1 MVVTGV
7 ADRTFETIDDF
18 FPPVN
23 LSVGL
28 FLMMCLWLFL
38 MICF

>member
-1 MVVTGV
+1 MVVTGA
-7 ADRTFETIDDF
+7 ADRKFETIDDF

-28 FLMMCLWLFL
+28 FLMMCL
-38 MICF
+38 